1 MSCQSSAHEPCCP
14 EFDPAPWDE
23 KTHTWKDK
31 PFIKDSMP
39 VFFHI
44 PWPPMIGR
52 LVSRMWDRVVRADA
66 APDTKDVL
74 VLATDPSPWRS
85 EWYMSV
91 TKDVPDAEN
100 VKLSGTFVTR
110 VFDGPYNAV
119 PKWIREMDQSLAK
132 ENKRAKKYY
141 FHYTS
146 CPKCAKLR
154 GHNYVV
160 AFAQIEQG
168 VSP

>member
-1 MSCQSSAHEPCCP
+1 MSCDSSECEPCCP
-14 EFDPAPWDE
+14 EFDPGPWDQ
-23 KTHTWKDK
+23 KTHVWTDK
-31 PFIKDSMP
+31 PFIKDSMR

-44 PWPPMIGR
+44 PWPPAIAR
-52 LVSRMWDRVVRADA
+52 LLGRMWDKVVKAQAAADK
-66 APDTKDVL
+66 KDVL
-74 VLATDPSPWRS
+74 VLATDPTPWRT

-91 TKDVPDAEN
+91 TQDVPDAEN
-100 VKLSGTFVTR
+100 VRLSGTFVTR

-119 PKWIREMDQSLAK
+119 PKWIKQMDQSLAQDGK
-132 ENKRAKKYY
+132 KATKYY

-160 AFAQIEQG
+160 AFAQID
-168 VSP
+168 